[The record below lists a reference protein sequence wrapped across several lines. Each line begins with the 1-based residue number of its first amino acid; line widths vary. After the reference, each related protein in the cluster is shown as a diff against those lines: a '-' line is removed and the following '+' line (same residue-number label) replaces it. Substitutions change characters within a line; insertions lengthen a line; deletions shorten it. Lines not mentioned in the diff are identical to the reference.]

1 MLENKNTADKDKIKL
16 IKEIYRKTLFDIDK
30 IEKERD
36 EKIKELLKT
45 IDGRHINKILKDIK
59 NTK

>member
-1 MLENKNTADKDKIKL
+1 MLQNKNISDKNKIKL
-16 IKEIYRKTLFDIDK
+16 VKDIYNKALFDIDK

-36 EKIKELLKT
+36 AKIKKLLKT
-45 IDGRHINKILKDIK
+45 IDDRHINKILKDIK